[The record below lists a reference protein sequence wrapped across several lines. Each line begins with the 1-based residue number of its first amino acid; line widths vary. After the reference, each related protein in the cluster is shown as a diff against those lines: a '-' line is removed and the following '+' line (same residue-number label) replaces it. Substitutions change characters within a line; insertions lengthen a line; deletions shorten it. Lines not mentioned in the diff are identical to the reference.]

1 MIIILAIMMICD
13 IVTGVVK
20 SCKNGDYTSKEF
32 KWGFIRKLLYVVI
45 VVVAISLDML
55 IHIEIG
61 GNEYYVTN
69 VSILGLTFAEITSIL
84 ENIGQI
90 GVNVPTVI
98 IKSLKKLADQRG
110 DNDEDN

>member
-1 MIIILAIMMICD
+1 MMIFD

-20 SCKNGDYTSKEF
+20 SCKNGEYTSKDF

-45 VVVAISLDML
+45 VVVAMSLDIL

-61 GNEYYVTN
+61 GSEYYVTN
-69 VSILGLTFAEITSIL
+69 VTVLGLTFAEITSIL

-90 GVNVPTVI
+90 GVTVPTVI

-110 DNDEDN
+110 DNDENS